1 MKIDNYLSVDGI
13 ENVID
18 ILEEIDRDN
27 IKKIAYVEATCC
39 FGGCIGGPLTVMNR
53 FAAVAKLR
61 EHVHDYYLE
70 KQLFPQLIVREEDI
84 IPQVWELPLPE
95 NHAMRLSENIGEAMT
110 KYEQIDEILA
120 TLPQL
125 DCGACG
131 APSCAAMAEDIV
143 QGRASI
149 NNCIIR
155 QKRMKKE

>member
-1 MKIDNYLSVDGI
+1 M
-13 ENVID
+13 
-18 ILEEIDRDN
+18 
-27 IKKIAYVEATCC
+27 
-39 FGGCIGGPLTVMNR
+39 
-53 FAAVAKLR
+53 
-61 EHVHDYYLE
+61 E
-70 KQLFPQLIVREEDI
+70 KQLFPQLIVHEEDI

-110 KYEQIDEILA
+110 KYEQIDEILS

-149 NNCIIR
+149 DNCIIR